1 VGHFAERPAA
11 SNRTEPQSLIVH
23 SGLPV
28 TNGPKTQESLP
39 YPTWEC
45 QVRSFGARAGM
56 TDYPTLPLPRF
67 CPVRQALPRDRIV
80 DVAAAVRGELQ
91 RIDLGARLQPGWSVA
106 ITAGSRGIAS
116 IPLVTRTVVDV
127 VRELCPG
134 AKPFVVP
141 AMGSHGGATV
151 AGQRHVLAE
160 YGITE
165 ASVGAPIRASMD
177 TVELG
182 TLPSGAVVHFDAIAA
197 RADATIVVNRVKAHT
212 AFRGEIESGLCK
224 MTAIGLGKQPG
235 AEQVHAYGLRDHIP
249 LAATLSLE
257 RNNVVAGLALVENA
271 THALA
276 VIRATLPAGFLD
288 TDRALLRTANDY
300 LPRIPFDH
308 LHLLVV
314 GWLGKNISGS
324 GMDYNVVGMWRRI
337 GGERRPDFERI
348 AVLDLTDESD
358 GNGLGVGIADFT
370 TRRLYDKLDLDKMY
384 TNGITAGALAAIKIP
399 IVLDSARQAIAVAL
413 HSVGHGRDARVAIV
427 RSTLDLETLWVS
439 EALVDDVAANPRLEV
454 LGPPAELEFLDDGRL
469 GLLAQARAEAADVPS
484 TP

>member
-1 VGHFAERPAA
+1 MAERSPAFP
-11 SNRTEPQSLIVH
+11 S
-23 SGLPV
+23 
-28 TNGPKTQESLP
+28 
-39 YPTWEC
+39 
-45 QVRSFGARAGM
+45 
-56 TDYPTLPLPRF
+56 LPLPRF
-67 CPVRQALPRDRIV
+67 FRLRQLLPDDHLA
-80 DVAAAVRGELQ
+80 DVAATVRGEL
-91 RIDLGARLQPGWSVA
+91 ARVGLADQLKSGWSVA
-106 ITAGSRGIAS
+106 ITAGSRGIAD
-116 IPLVTRTVVDV
+116 IPLVIRTVADV
-127 VRELCPG
+127 VRDAG
-134 AKPFVVP
+134 AEPFVVP
-141 AMGSHGGATV
+141 AMGSHGGATPD
-151 AGQRHVLAE
+151 GQRHVLAE

-165 ASVGAPIRASMD
+165 ASVGAPIRATMD

-337 GGERRPDFERI
+337 
-348 AVLDLTDESD
+348 
-358 GNGLGVGIADFT
+358 
-370 TRRLYDKLDLDKMY
+370 
-384 TNGITAGALAAIKIP
+384 
-399 IVLDSARQAIAVAL
+399 
-413 HSVGHGRDARVAIV
+413 
-427 RSTLDLETLWVS
+427 
-439 EALVDDVAANPRLEV
+439 
-454 LGPPAELEFLDDGRL
+454 
-469 GLLAQARAEAADVPS
+469 
-484 TP
+484 